1 MENEISD
8 LFVCIV
14 AVVLSASVA
23 TIFSEEPRNTNN
35 YIHIFK
41 NVFILYLFYIEKL
54 LTQF

>member
-23 TIFSEEPRNTNN
+23 TICSEEPRNTNN
-35 YIHIFK
+35 YIQFFL
-41 NVFILYLFYIEKL
+41 NVFILYFIYFTLRSC
-54 LTQF
+54 